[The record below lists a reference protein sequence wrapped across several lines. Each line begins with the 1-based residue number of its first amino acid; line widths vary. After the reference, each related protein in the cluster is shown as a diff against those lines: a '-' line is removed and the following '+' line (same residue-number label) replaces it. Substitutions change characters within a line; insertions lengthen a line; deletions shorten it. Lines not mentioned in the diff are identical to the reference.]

1 MKTNF
6 NFTKSIVTIIILT
19 LFTSSFTLVSCSKPE
34 DGAIGPT
41 GTANVIY
48 SNWASA
54 SASTPIAIDGTNG
67 TTALIATTQLNQE
80 ILDKGTVL
88 VYGKFS
94 TTVFPLPYASYAA
107 GSANTLT
114 FFQN

>member
-1 MKTNF
+1 MRTNF
-6 NFTKSIVTIIILT
+6 NFTNSIAIIIM
-19 LFTSSFTLVSCSKPE
+19 FTFVSCSKPE

-54 SASTPIAIDGTNG
+54 PASTPITIDGTNG
-67 TTALIATTQLNQE
+67 TTALIAATELNQE
-80 ILDKGTVL
+80 ILDNGTVL
-88 VYGKFS
+88 VYGKFA
-94 TTVFPLPYASYAA
+94 TTIFPLPYVSYAG